1 MSREQAVL
9 ARVQKIF
16 LRLAATQARLIEY
29 SSAPRFPNVRRGNRS
44 GVLLLRFFVSLA
56 LFLLRIPFFVFWG
69 PTRTFETLTPRA
81 DNGTYLDSYRNALRQ
96 HTLSVAT
103 VTTMVFLLAVK
114 IAATIVLTVAVF
126 PSRPAEAVS
135 SSVTLNPTWDR
146 SSYINNQVTPSPDCS
161 LVTLYN
167 CESATATTL
176 KAGLTLVDVG
186 CGEGA
191 EDKFTYRGAMQ
202 FDLSSI
208 PDNATVTD
216 VDLAVSVSTTTS
228 VTVTILRTT
237 VDNIQASSC
246 TSGAGTGMYPRMGSG
261 TTYVSATDWTSTG
274 AKTYD
279 LGTTADSDIQTRLTS
294 GDAVTIGLSS
304 ASATTGQVSSVDAAS
319 NKPQLTVSYTTPP
332 ETPTN
337 FSHSGNTTSTV
348 TWSWTDNASA
358 DTSNVI
364 HDASHA
370 VKCTAGAVSGTGS
383 TGTCQETTLS
393 ANTQYT
399 RHVNAIDNEGN
410 TDSSSASASTSIETP
425 SGVTFSNL
433 STTGFTASAAG
444 ALSNLTS
451 GSSGVYCQESVTGT
465 NSGWIQTTSWEKTG
479 LTANTQYSVQCKA
492 RNGDGDE
499 TALTSAATTYTLAPS
514 PAASGAR
521 SVSTWYTTPG
531 FDFSQTAWGVG
542 GAQYLRYAFLPQAT
556 HTFTGTEATWS
567 NAHANCPAATC
578 STTGNTLSVTPA
590 AAGQSWYLHLRGF
603 NGDGV
608 ASGTQALGPFWYDGS
623 APAIASA
630 VAASTHDTLTVSWTT
645 DEQATSQLEYG
656 TSLSYGSLTT
666 LDATPVTS
674 HSVTLAGL
682 TPNTTYQIRVRSRD
696 AAGNEAISA
705 NLVRATTPPAPP
717 TVSDIAISGV
727 SDIAATV
734 SWKTSTPTTSQV
746 EYGVSTDYGSIAVD
760 TELLTNHQ
768 LTLTNLLSDTV
779 YHYRIGGLDAYD
791 QSASSADQSFAT
803 SGAAVGSEIAAPV
816 LDSPVKNE
824 ILFDRRP
831 TIRGSAL
838 AGATI
843 SVMLD
848 AKTAGTT
855 TASTKGQFAFR
866 VPQALALGFHTVRAI
881 ALFGEAQSDP
891 STGRVFIIGAPSTSR
906 TLAAATVSTSTR
918 PSARIT
924 GRAKQNGYVR
934 VMLDGKTVKTIRLL
948 KNQSW
953 SHLIVPSKSLKKGK
967 HVIVLQFLNTKKAV
981 TSTSRLATFTIRR

>member
-1 MSREQAVL
+1 MDKEQSVL
-9 ARVQKIF
+9 ARLRKVL
-16 LRLAATQARLIEY
+16 LRLATTQARLVEHLDDD
-29 SSAPRFPNVRRGNRS
+29 RS
-44 GVLLLRFFVSLA
+44 RTSWRSKAKNFLARFFVGLA
-56 LFLLRIPFFVFWG
+56 LFLLHIPFYVFWG
-69 PTRTFETLTPRA
+69 PTRTFEALTPRA
-81 DNGTYLDSYRNALRQ
+81 DNGTYLNSYRNALRQ
-96 HTLSVAT
+96 HTLSAAT
-103 VTTMVFLLAVK
+103 VTTVVFLVAVK
-114 IAATIVLTVAVF
+114 IVATIVLTVVVL

-135 SSVTLNPTWDR
+135 SSVSLNPTWDR
-146 SSYINNQVTPSPDCS
+146 SSYMNNQVTPSPDCS
-161 LVTLYN
+161 LATLYN

-186 CGEGA
+186 CDVGA

-208 PDNATVTD
+208 PDNATITD
-216 VDLAVSVSTTTS
+216 ADLAVNVSTTTS
-228 VTVTILRTT
+228 ATITILRTN
-237 VDNIQASSC
+237 VDNIQASGC
-246 TSGAGTGMYPRMGSG
+246 TGSSGTGMYSRMGSG

-294 GDAVTIGLSS
+294 GDIVTIGFSS

-332 ETPTN
+332 EAPTS

-370 VKCTAGAVSGTGS
+370 VQCTAGAVSGTGS
-383 TGTCQETTLS
+383 TGTCQETTLA

-410 TDSSSASASTSIETP
+410 TDSSSASAYTSVETP
-425 SGVTFSNL
+425 SGVTFSSL
-433 STTGFTASAAG
+433 SATGFTASAAD

-465 NSGWIQTTSWEKTG
+465 NSGWVQTTNWGKAG

-499 TALTSAATTYTLAPS
+499 TALTSTATTYTLAAA
-514 PAASGAR
+514 PAASGSR
-521 SVSTWYTTPG
+521 SASTWYTTPG
-531 FDFSQTAWGVG
+531 FDFSQTAWGIG
-542 GAQYLRYAFLPQAT
+542 GVQYLRYAFLPQAT
-556 HTFTGTEATWS
+556 HTFAGTEATWS
-567 NAHANCPAATC
+567 NAHANCPGATC
-578 STTGNTLSVTPA
+578 GTTGNTLSVIPA
-590 AAGQSWYLHLRGF
+590 AAGQNWYLHLQGF

-630 VAASTHDTLTVSWTT
+630 AAASTHDTLTVSWTT
-645 DEQATSQLEYG
+645 DEPATSQLEYG
-656 TSLSYGSLTT
+656 TSLAYGSLTS
-666 LDATPVTS
+666 LDAALVAS

-682 TPNTTYQIRVRSRD
+682 TPGTTYQIRARSRD
-696 AAGNEAISA
+696 AAGNEAVSA

-717 TVSDIAISGV
+717 TVSGIAIAGV
-727 SDIAATV
+727 SDVAATV
-734 SWKTSTPTTSQV
+734 SWTTSTPTTSQV
-746 EYGVSTDYGSIAVD
+746 EYGISTDYGSIAVD
-760 TELLTNHQ
+760 TEFLTDHR
-768 LTLTNLLSDTV
+768 LTLTNLSTDTV
-779 YHYRIGGLDAYD
+779 YHYRIGGLDAYE
-791 QSASSADQSFAT
+791 QPASSSDQSFAT
-803 SGAAVGSEIAAPV
+803 SGAAVGGEIAAPV
-816 LDSPVKNE
+816 IDSPVKNE

-831 TIRGSAL
+831 TIRGSTTAE
-838 AGATI
+838 ASI

-848 AKTAGTT
+848 GKAVGTT
-855 TASTKGQFAFR
+855 SASTKGQFDFR
-866 VPQALALGFHTVRAI
+866 VPQALTLGFHTVRARAI
-881 ALFGEAQSDP
+881 FGEVQSDL
-891 STGRVFIIGAPSTSR
+891 SAGRVFIIGAPSTSR
-906 TLAAATVSTSTR
+906 TLAAAKVSTSAR
-918 PSARIT
+918 PSVSIT

-934 VMLDGKTVKTIRLL
+934 IMLDGKTVKTLRLV

-953 SHLIVPSKSLKKGK
+953 NHLIVPSKSLKKGR
-967 HVIVLQFLNTKKAV
+967 HVIVLQFLNAKKV
-981 TSTSRLATFTIRR
+981 MTSTSRLTTFTVRQ